1 MLMRYGSIFLL
12 VSLCLC
18 SFASESWG
26 QQRKLPPRYYAAQ
39 TLDFFGKVSVATVD
53 GDGLARLSAASQ
65 DRNGVLSDAYEKV
78 SKAWMLAEKGP
89 VDKKKDKNRR
99 KARRFKLNKPSYT
112 SVHADGP
119 YGSMAEAE
127 ARMAVAEA
135 VIAKK
140 AEREVTRKASK
151 LRMMSARVKKS
162 YEAKEALIEEQ
173 MELFLTEV
181 SALQHRAKVS
191 RMAEGSREV
200 KRIENGVITKLVEN
214 PNEMMIPD
222 AGSGTATRADPR
234 GVKNR

>member
-1 MLMRYGSIFLL
+1 M
-12 VSLCLC
+12 
-18 SFASESWG
+18 
-26 QQRKLPPRYYAAQ
+26 PPRYYAAQ
-39 TLDFFGKVSVATVD
+39 TLDFFGKVSVEAVD
-53 GDGLARLSAASQ
+53 GDGLARLSATSQ

-78 SKAWMLAEKGP
+78 TKAWMLAEKVP
-89 VDKKKDKNRR
+89 VDKDQNKDKKKDKNRK
-99 KARRFKLNKPSYT
+99 KARRFELNKPSYT

-135 VIAKK
+135 IIAKK

-173 MELFLTEV
+173 MELFLAEV
-181 SALQHRAKVS
+181 SALQNRAKVS
-191 RMAEGSREV
+191 RMAEGSRSV

-214 PNEMMIPD
+214 PNEMMKPD
-222 AGSGTATRADPR
+222 AGSGTATKVDRR
-234 GVKNR
+234 GVRNK